1 MDKKEISDQVR
12 FNRQVNYKKI
22 KSLWKYMHPKS
33 MIEEFYKELNITRN
47 YVSRIVTGNRY
58 NTPDLT
64 RKWQSKTKDGTGLY
78 VLGLDKSYMVGEE
91 MILLD
96 RVKVSEWKD
105 YIKYKYEEPKGAKSK
120 YARQDFHERLWESFR
135 FLKAGGV
142 RETSDRAIDILYY
155 YMVNGHARL
164 EQDTKDI
171 EIKELI
177 QAMEHVKASDWKSCE
192 DSLLRKSIK
201 ELEHQLK
208 MARAVLNYK
217 EM

>member
-12 FNRQVNYKKI
+12 FNRQVNYTII

-96 RVKVSEWKD
+96 RVNVSEWKD
-105 YIKYKYEEPKGAKSK
+105 YIKYKK
-120 YARQDFHERLWESFR
+120 
-135 FLKAGGV
+135 
-142 RETSDRAIDILYY
+142 
-155 YMVNGHARL
+155 
-164 EQDTKDI
+164 
-171 EIKELI
+171 
-177 QAMEHVKASDWKSCE
+177 
-192 DSLLRKSIK
+192 
-201 ELEHQLK
+201 
-208 MARAVLNYK
+208 
-217 EM
+217 